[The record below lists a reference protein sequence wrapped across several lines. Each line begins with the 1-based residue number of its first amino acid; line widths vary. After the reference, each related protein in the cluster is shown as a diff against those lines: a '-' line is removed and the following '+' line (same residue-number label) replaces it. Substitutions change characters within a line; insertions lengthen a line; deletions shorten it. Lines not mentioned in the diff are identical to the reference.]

1 MKKHPIIYLFIG
13 IGILI
18 VPTLIYLI
26 FLVPK
31 LTEEYNVLMASGGVI
46 GSAGLYGAQKIP
58 EELKYGK
65 LFKLAANS
73 FTIMIVITLVN
84 KFIME
89 IIGLIAV
96 FIVSF
101 IIFMVL
107 KGAWKNGRRR
117 NENNELAKEISR
129 NIAQT
134 IK

>member
-1 MKKHPIIYLFIG
+1 MKKHPIIYLLIG

-58 EELKYGK
+58 EEFKYGK

-73 FTIMIVITLVN
+73 FTVMIVITLVN
-84 KFIME
+84 KFIMK

-129 NIAQT
+129 NIAET

>member
-18 VPTLIYLI
+18 IPTLIYLI

-58 EELKYGK
+58 EGLKYGK

-96 FIVSF
+96 FVISF

-129 NIAQT
+129 NIAET